1 MLSIGGLEGAHGSL
15 MVFHVG
21 HVVAK
26 RLASPTVTI
35 LELQVPTLASFH
47 PGQWVDFVAPPHD
60 WVGGF
65 SLASSP
71 SELPNLM
78 LAVKASSQKPA
89 QWVTTDSNVGDS
101 VRVRVGGSFV
111 LQKDFLQP
119 AVFCAGG
126 IGISPLLSL
135 YRQHVQERGDNGKHA
150 SFLYL
155 VSTEDELVFVEELI
169 ELASSRDDRLL
180 VSLTR
185 QNEWKKPLKG
195 VECFTG
201 RQVMQTFL
209 SDDTSSDAIYYLCG
223 PPSML
228 DEAINLL
235 QQKDICSKRIVY
247 EKWW

>member
-1 MLSIGGLEGAHGSL
+1 
-15 MVFHVG
+15 MVFHAG
-21 HVVAK
+21 HIVTK

-35 LELQVPTLASFH
+35 LELQVPSLTSFH
-47 PGQWVDFVAPPHD
+47 PGQWVDFVAPPHH

-71 SELPNLM
+71 NDLPNLM
-78 LAVKASSQKPA
+78 LAVKASSTSSQKPA
-89 QWVTTDSNVGDS
+89 QWVTSDSNIGDS
-101 VRVRVGGSFV
+101 VRVRVGGSCV
-111 LQKDFLQP
+111 LQKDFLHP

-126 IGISPLLSL
+126 IGISPLVSL
-135 YRQHVQERGDNGKHA
+135 YRQHVQERGDHGKGA
-150 SFLYL
+150 SFLYI
-155 VSTEDELVFVEELI
+155 VYTEDELVFVEDLI

-180 VSLTR
+180 LSLTR
-185 QNEWKKPLKG
+185 QNMWKQPFKG
-195 VECFTG
+195 VKCFTG

-209 SDDTSSDAIYYLCG
+209 SDDTSSDAFYYLCG

-235 QQKDICSKRIVY
+235 QLKGISSKRIVY